1 MTIYV
6 SPFPWTDSAG
16 RQWFHLWADEPNEAI
31 LSVYSVGGDI
41 TTRHPS
47 PVWEA
52 YSLTGDQFAAAVGQG
67 ATVTD
72 FWGPAEHVAEI
83 TGDRARLRK
92 IAERR
97 RLT

>member
-1 MTIYV
+1 MTTYV

-16 RQWFHLWADEPNEAI
+16 RQWFHLWADEPNEAL

-47 PVWEA
+47 PVWES
-52 YSLTGDQFAAAVGQG
+52 YSLTAEQFAVALSLG
-67 ATVTD
+67 ATLTD
-72 FWGPAEHVAEI
+72 FWGPAEHVAQI
-83 TGDRARLRK
+83 AGDGRRLAF
-92 IAERR
+92 IAAQR